1 MKHKEIP
8 TFFWLGVKFG
18 AFSVKKHLKAVPNE
32 RKWQKS
38 LVGKRKSCI
47 FAVPR
52 YKFWLSG

>member
-32 RKWQKS
+32 RKDA
-38 LVGKRKSCI
+38 LDGR
-47 FAVPR
+47 
-52 YKFWLSG
+52 